1 MGKKHIINRR
11 KFLGFIGCSCGGYI
25 LNGCGTVP
33 ITERKQFTIYPESM
47 INNQAAKA
55 YEKLKNS
62 KKIKLIEK
70 GKDINNIIDACSKII
85 EESGKLLKTEKW
97 GLLNLSKK
105 IKNNRKGVFVHFKF
119 ESDGEVVNKIKKKLS
134 VENKIIRHLTVK
146 YKKLDLKKNYFEEN
160 KKDYEKR

>member
-1 MGKKHIINRR
+1 MSFYEHTFVGKQDI
-11 KFLGFIGCSCGGYI
+11 SD
-25 LNGCGTVP
+25 
-33 ITERKQFTIYPESM
+33 
-47 INNQAAKA
+47 
-55 YEKLKNS
+55 
-62 KKIKLIEK
+62 
-70 GKDINNIIDACSKII
+70 KDINNIIDACSKII

-160 KKDYEKR
+160 KKDYDKR